1 MKMAAPKQGTK
12 MRLIVL
18 LAVFT
23 LLGIVLLGR
32 VAYWQFAQG
41 DRLQKE
47 AIEQQTRDRVIE
59 SKRGQ
64 ILDRNGK
71 VLAISA
77 TVETVTCTPREVAQ
91 AKTTSPEQ
99 VAKTLS
105 DILEM
110 EYDSVYEKIT
120 QNSAYVVIK
129 SKIEKDVADKIREA
143 NLPGIHLDEDSK
155 RYYPF
160 GSFAAQ
166 LIGACGQDNQG
177 LFGIEAYYDKYL
189 KGTPGRLVTA
199 TDVTGVE
206 LPYNYE
212 RYVDA
217 EEGAN
222 VVLTIDEV
230 IQHFAEKHLKQA
242 MIDNEVENGGAVV
255 VIAPK
260 TGEILAMAVEPSF
273 DLNDP
278 FTIVN
283 EAKAAE
289 LESLTG
295 DAYQEAYSKALQEQW
310 RNKAVVDSYEP
321 GSVFKVITT
330 AAALEEN
337 VVSDSDTFTCTGA
350 VQVADRL
357 INCWRSPMAHGTQ
370 NLAMGM
376 QNSCNPVFI
385 ALGQRLGVDRFWK
398 YVDAFGFMAPT
409 GIDFYGETE
418 GIFYRKESMTE
429 LDLSIASFGQGFQ
442 VTPLQV
448 VSALSAIG
456 NGGNLVKPHLVKQ
469 ITDQNGNV
477 IKSFGT
483 ETVRQVV
490 SEETAN
496 KVLLM
501 MESVVTEGTAK
512 NAYVKGFRIGG
523 KTGTSEKQ
531 PRNSGDYVSSFA
543 GIAPVDDPQVVV
555 LLMLDE
561 PRSEIYTGG
570 LIAAPVVGKIMEDV
584 LTYLQVEP
592 QYTEEEAAQMEIN
605 VANVVDMPIADAKA
619 KLQESK
625 LTVKVIGNGDT
636 VLEQMPVGGIK
647 VYENS
652 QVILYTE
659 ENKEARVTVPDVK
672 GYSVSEAT
680 RILAEHG
687 LNIRVTG
694 QGEAFQQDPAEGTE
708 VSQGSVVT
716 VNFRSADGV
725 E

>member
-1 MKMAAPKQGTK
+1 MAAPRQGTK
-12 MRLIVL
+12 IRLIVL
-18 LAVFT
+18 LAGFI
-23 LLGIVLLGR
+23 LLGVALLGR
-32 VAYWQFAQG
+32 VAYWQFAEG
-41 DRLQKE
+41 DRLKME

-71 VLAISA
+71 VLAVSA
-77 TVETVTCTPREVAQ
+77 TVETVTCTPREVTQ
-91 AKTTSPEQ
+91 SKKTTPEQ
-99 VAKTLS
+99 VAKTLA

-110 EYDSVYEKIT
+110 EFDTVYEKIT

-129 SKIEKDVADKIREA
+129 SKIEKDVADKVREA

-166 LIGACGQDNQG
+166 LIGACGTDNQG

-189 KGTPGRLVTA
+189 KGTPGRVVTA

-230 IQHFAEKHLKQA
+230 IQHFAEKYLKQA
-242 MIDNEVENGGAVV
+242 MVDNEVENGGAVV
-255 VIAPK
+255 VMSPK
-260 TGEILAMAVEPSF
+260 TGEILAMAVEPTF

-278 FTIVN
+278 FTIVD
-283 EAKAAE
+283 EAKAE
-289 LESLTG
+289 MLEGLSG
-295 DAYQEAYSKALQEQW
+295 DEYLEAYNAALQGQW

-330 AAALEEN
+330 AAALEEKA
-337 VVSDSDTFTCTGA
+337 VSDSDTFHCSGS
-350 VQVADRL
+350 VQVADRV
-357 INCWRSPMAHGTQ
+357 IQCWRHPLSHGTQ

-385 ALGQRLGVDRFWK
+385 ALGQRLGVERFWK
-398 YVDAFGFMAPT
+398 YVDAFGFMNPT

-418 GIFYRKESMTE
+418 GLFYQKETMTE

-442 VTPLQV
+442 VTPLQI
-448 VSALSAIG
+448 VSALSALG
-456 NGGNLVKPHLVKQ
+456 NGGTLLKPRLVKQ
-469 ITDQNGNV
+469 ITDKDGNV
-477 IKSFGT
+477 IQNF
-483 ETVRQVV
+483 EPEAVRQVV
-490 SEETAN
+490 SEATADR
-496 KVLLM
+496 VLLM

-531 PRNSGDYVSSFA
+531 PRNSKDYVSSFA

-561 PRSEIYTGG
+561 PRSEVYTGG

-592 QYTEEEAAQMEIN
+592 QYTEDEASQLEIN
-605 VANVVDMPIADAKA
+605 VANVVGMSVSDARA

-625 LTVKVIGNGDT
+625 LSVKVIGNGET
-636 VLEQMPVGGIK
+636 VLEQVPVGGIK

-659 ENKEARVTVPDVK
+659 ENKVSRVTVPNVK
-672 GYSVSEAT
+672 GYGVTEAT
-680 RILAEHG
+680 RILAENG
-687 LNIRVTG
+687 LNIRVSG
-694 QGEAFQQDPAEGTE
+694 QGEAFQQEPAPGEV
-708 VSQGSVVT
+708 VSQGSVIT
-716 VNFRSADGV
+716 VNFRSNEGV